1 MTGYKMCR
9 HPDINIYPMF
19 VETKKPFIM
28 GEWNFAEEGE
38 RNALGKVKSTL
49 GGLCYRP
56 GLHLSVA
63 PYAPH
68 IGKKVNG
75 KIKYMHDD
83 TVWVECEIADEID
96 YTPIA
101 RMNGMRNGK
110 FNSNAAY
117 LKYIPENGFYWF
129 NTNPNAMI
137 DWLITS
143 AIKPLRILNDAETAI
158 ICLEMGITNPILHQ
172 N

>member
-1 MTGYKMCR
+1 MIAYKMCR
-9 HPDINIYPMF
+9 VKNGKIYPMF
-19 VETKKPFIM
+19 VDANTPFEM
-28 GEWNFAEEGE
+28 GVWNFAIEGE
-38 RNALGKVKSTL
+38 RNAVGKVKSRL

-68 IGKKVNG
+68 IGKKVG
-75 KIKYMHDD
+75 KTIAYMHDD
-83 TVWVECEIADEID
+83 CVWVECEIVDEVD

-129 NTNPNAMI
+129 NTNPNAYI
-137 DWLITS
+137 DWLITG
-143 AIKPLRILNDAETAI
+143 AMKPLRILNDAETAI
-158 ICLEMGITNPILHQ
+158 ICQKMGIAHPILHQ

>member
-1 MTGYKMCR
+1 MIGYKMCR
-9 HPDINIYPMF
+9 IMNGKIYPMF
-19 VETKKPFIM
+19 VEANTPFEM
-28 GEWNFAEEGE
+28 GIWNFAIAGKQ
-38 RNALGKVKSTL
+38 NAAGKVVSKL

-68 IGKKVNG
+68 IGKKIGG
-75 KIKYMHDD
+75 KIEYMHDN

-96 YTPIA
+96 YTEIA
-101 RMNGMRNGK
+101 HMNGMRNGK
-110 FNSNAAY
+110 FHSASAY

-129 NTNPNAMI
+129 NTNPSAMI
-137 DWLITS
+137 DWLITG

-158 ICLEMGITNPILHQ
+158 ICQKMGIRHPILHQ